1 MRVQV
6 LKDDLSTHEYKLTH
20 HLWYATR
27 ITEKLFNVF
36 DVLLIVWILGWTEQ
50 KEQSSGSGEAIL
62 LNHYTVPDQE
72 KRKEQQ
78 KTQQSQMQ
86 QSQAQVYIDIMET

>member
-6 LKDDLSTHEYKLTH
+6 LKDDLSTPEYKLTH
-20 HLWYATR
+20 HLWYTAR

-36 DVLLIVWILGWTEQ
+36 DVLLIVWILGWTEK

-62 LNHYTVPDQE
+62 LNHYTVSGQE
-72 KRKEQQ
+72 KQEQQ

-86 QSQAQVYIDIMET
+86 QSQAQVYTDIM

>member
-6 LKDDLSTHEYKLTH
+6 LKDDLSTPEYKLTH
-20 HLWYATR
+20 LWYAAR

-36 DVLLIVWILGWTEQ
+36 DVLLIVWILGWTEK

-62 LNHYTVPDQE
+62 LSHYTVSGQE
-72 KRKEQQ
+72 KQEQQ

-86 QSQAQVYIDIMET
+86 QSQAQVYTDIM

>member
-20 HLWYATR
+20 HLWYAAR

-36 DVLLIVWILGWTEQ
+36 DVLLIVWILGWTEK

-62 LNHYTVPDQE
+62 LNHYTVSGQE
-72 KRKEQQ
+72 KQEQQ

-86 QSQAQVYIDIMET
+86 QSQAQVYTDIM

>member
-6 LKDDLSTHEYKLTH
+6 LKDDLSTPEYKLTH
-20 HLWYATR
+20 HLWYAAR

-36 DVLLIVWILGWTEQ
+36 DVLLIVWILGWTEK
-50 KEQSSGSGEAIL
+50 KEQSSESGEAIL
-62 LNHYTVPDQE
+62 LNHYTVSGQE
-72 KRKEQQ
+72 KQEQQ

-86 QSQAQVYIDIMET
+86 QSQAQVYTDIM

>member
-6 LKDDLSTHEYKLTH
+6 LKDDLSAHEYKLTH
-20 HLWYATR
+20 HLWYAAR

-62 LNHYTVPDQE
+62 LNHYTVSDQE